1 MLTLI
6 LALKAVVEVAAM
18 AVLGRSLLGL
28 LVGAQRESNL
38 AYQVLHA
45 VAWPALRLARLLS
58 PRIVIER
65 HLPLVALLL
74 LGFAWIAVTG
84 WKISHCRA
92 IGVAACL

>member
-28 LVGAQRESNL
+28 LVGARRESNL
-38 AYQVLHA
+38 AYQLLHA
-45 VAWPALRLARLLS
+45 VALPALRLARLLS

-65 HLPLVALLL
+65 LLPLVALLL
-74 LGFAWIAVTG
+74 LGFGWLAVTG

>member
-28 LVGAQRESNL
+28 LVGSRRESNL
-38 AYQVLHA
+38 AYQLLHA
-45 VAWPALRLARLLS
+45 VASPALRLARLLS
-58 PRIVIER
+58 PRLVIER